1 MAKSSNSPKRVVKT
15 ASKKVV
21 KTNTSAARAEKKR
34 PVPTAIDVRQ
44 EALPFTKTNYILLI
58 IGIVVILA
66 GFVLMS
72 TGEFVDA
79 TEFSVALYIAPILVV
94 GGFVEIIYA
103 IMYRSDAQIADEE
116 GASLEAI

>member
-1 MAKSSNSPKRVVKT
+1 MAKSSNSPKKVVKT

-34 PVPTAIDVRQ
+34 PVPTATDVRQ

-103 IMYRSDAQIADEE
+103 IMYRSDTQVAEE
-116 GASLEAI
+116 EAASLEAV

>member
-1 MAKSSNSPKRVVKT
+1 MAKSSNSPKKVVKT
-15 ASKKVV
+15 TSKKVV
-21 KTNTSAARAEKKR
+21 KTSTPSSQSEKRRPAPSVAE
-34 PVPTAIDVRQ
+34 ARQ

-79 TEFSVALYIAPILVV
+79 TEFSVALYIAPIMVV

-103 IMYRSDAQIADEE
+103 IMYRSDAQIAQEQE
-116 GASLEAI
+116 ASLETV

>member
-1 MAKSSNSPKRVVKT
+1 M
-15 ASKKVV
+15 V
-21 KTNTSAARAEKKR
+21 KTNTASTRAEKKR
-34 PVPTAIDVRQ
+34 PVPTVADVRQ

-103 IMYRSDAQIADEE
+103 IMYRSDAQVAKEE
-116 GASLEAI
+116 ATLEAV

>member
-1 MAKSSNSPKRVVKT
+1 MAKSSNSPKKVVKT
-15 ASKKVV
+15 SSKKVV
-21 KTNTSAARAEKKR
+21 KTNTASSRAEKKR
-34 PVPTAIDVRQ
+34 PVPTVADVRQ
-44 EALPFTKTNYILLI
+44 EVLPFTKTNYILLI

-79 TEFSVALYIAPILVV
+79 TEFSVALYIAPIMVV

-103 IMYRSDAQIADEE
+103 IMYRSDAHNTESDS
-116 GASLEAI
+116 ASLEAI

>member
-1 MAKSSNSPKRVVKT
+1 MAKSSNTPKKVVKT
-15 ASKKVV
+15 SSRKVV
-21 KTNTSAARAEKKR
+21 KTNTASARAEKKR
-34 PVPTAIDVRQ
+34 PVPTVADVRQ

-103 IMYRSDAQIADEE
+103 IMYRSDAQVAKEE
-116 GASLEAI
+116 TASLEAI

>member
-1 MAKSSNSPKRVVKT
+1 MAKSSKT
-15 ASKKVV
+15 PKKVV
-21 KTNTSAARAEKKR
+21 KTSAKKVVKTSTAPRAEKKR
-34 PVPTAIDVRQ
+34 PVPTAAAEVRQ

-79 TEFSVALYIAPILVV
+79 TEFSVALYIAPIMVV
-94 GGFVEIIYA
+94 GGFAEIIYA
-103 IMYRSDAQIADEE
+103 IMYRSDAH
-116 GASLEAI
+116 ASNSESSSLGTL

>member
-21 KTNTSAARAEKKR
+21 KTNTSTARAEKKR
-34 PVPTAIDVRQ
+34 PVPTATDVRQ

-103 IMYRSDAQIADEE
+103 IMYRSDAQIADEK